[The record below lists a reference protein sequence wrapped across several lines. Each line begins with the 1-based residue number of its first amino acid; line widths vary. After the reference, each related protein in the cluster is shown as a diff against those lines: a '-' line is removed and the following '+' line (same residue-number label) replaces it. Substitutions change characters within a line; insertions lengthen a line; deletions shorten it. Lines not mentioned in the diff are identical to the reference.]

1 MKIGIHLGI
10 DVPESGGVFTFQR
23 SIGEALLEIAS
34 QSQHSFVVFHG
45 NQVNIAPTRNVTS
58 VPLNLPKY
66 VRAYYRFCRS
76 IGYVANVLNCQP
88 FLIPQN
94 SGVARRIEQSGV
106 DIVWYVGPFC
116 YTMDMPYIITVLDL
130 QHRLQPYFP
139 EVSANGIWED
149 REQIYSIKL
158 RRATKIIVST
168 EVGKKEIETFY
179 QVPADRIQVLPYAAP
194 KYNSSLLGIGNG
206 ENVLKKYNIPNNYL
220 FYPGQFWPQ
229 KNHVGL
235 LYALQILLNKW
246 NISLPI
252 VFTGSDKGNLDYVKT
267 VAAELGVNNQLYF
280 LGFVP
285 IEDIAAL
292 YKNALALTMPTL
304 VGPDNIPAL
313 EAFALSCPVITS
325 DLPGF
330 EEQLGDAALLVDP
343 KDEEQ
348 IAFAIKS
355 LYENKEL
362 RQNLIKKGLERVA
375 RWTWTDYVQGVFKI
389 LDKFEPIRRTWGKSV

>member
-1 MKIGIHLGI
+1 MKIGIHLGS
-10 DVPESGGVFTFQR
+10 DVPESGGVYTFQR
-23 SIGEALLEIAS
+23 SIGEALMEIAS
-34 QSQHSFVVFHG
+34 QSQHSFVIFHG
-45 NQVNIAPTRNVTS
+45 NQVKLSPTRNVTS

-66 VRAYYRFCRS
+66 VRAYYRFYRS
-76 IGYVANVLNCQP
+76 IGYVANILNCQP
-88 FLIPQN
+88 FLIPQD
-94 SGVARRIEQSGV
+94 SGEARRIEQSGV

-130 QHRLQPYFP
+130 QHRIQPYFP
-139 EVSANGIWED
+139 EVSANGIWEK

-194 KYNSSLLGIGNG
+194 KYNSSLTGNCNK
-206 ENVLKKYNIPNNYL
+206 ENVMMKYNIPNNYL
-220 FYPGQFWPQ
+220 FCPGQFWPQ

-246 NISLPI
+246 NISLPV
-252 VFTGSDKGNLDYVKT
+252 VFTGSDKGNLDHVKK
-267 VAAELGVNNQLYF
+267 VAAELGVNKQVYF
-280 LGFVP
+280 LGFIP

-325 DLPGF
+325 NLPGF
-330 EEQLGDAALLVDP
+330 EEQLGDAAVLVNP
-343 KDEEQ
+343 QNELE
-348 IAFAIKS
+348 IALAIKQ
-355 LYENKEL
+355 LYENPML
-362 RQNLIKKGLERVA
+362 RNTLIKRGLDRVA
-375 RWTWTDYVQGVFKI
+375 RWTWQDYVKGVISTIEDFAS
-389 LDKFEPIRRTWGKSV
+389 IRRCWGK